1 MNGVSLKNV
10 PNIVWVC
17 LTAVMLALITAFVV
31 LAVTGTSAAE
41 FRSFLDTV
49 FNFVLV
55 LLSGSGLV
63 FAGVAAKNAQD
74 AKEQTNGGLEE
85 RMKSATLDALQQ
97 HEETNG
103 GSDNG

>member
-10 PNIVWVC
+10 PNIVWVS
-17 LTAVMLALITAFVV
+17 LTVVILALITAFVV
-31 LAVTGTSAAE
+31 LSVTGTDATE

-85 RMKSATLDALQQ
+85 RMKSAALDALKQ